1 MTTISIT
8 DYYTFSGTGIVGATP
23 IGGSNGSTVS
33 RAQNFSIRDVRECV
47 GALSGEGETLDR
59 GGGSQEGLFEVHDV
73 VAMMWFRAC

>member
-47 GALSGEGETLDR
+47 GALSGEGEKPWTA
-59 GGGSQEGLFEVHDV
+59 
-73 VAMMWFRAC
+73 VAEARRVCLKCMMWLR